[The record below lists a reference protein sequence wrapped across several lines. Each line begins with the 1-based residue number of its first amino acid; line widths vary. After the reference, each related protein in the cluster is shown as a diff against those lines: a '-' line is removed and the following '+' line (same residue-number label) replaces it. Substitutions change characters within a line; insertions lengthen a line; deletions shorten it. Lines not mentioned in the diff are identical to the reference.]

1 MIKVKTVILLLFIA
15 ISQQDNRFTKTIEKL
30 KQMCKIIPKE
40 EAIIL
45 TDIDPKKDLVKYN
58 KSMDDKDEYFPIA
71 KGGYGFIYINYKT
84 KKVKK
89 IAKQKRLEKSSSL
102 RTLTNEI
109 ELGKDLTKMGHPML
123 IRDCEL
129 ILNNTG
135 NKVEYLAMLMDYKRG
150 RDLKKHIESKKR
162 EYSKDD
168 CEQEISFAIVILKQ
182 LKSMHESGMMH
193 RDIKPAN
200 IYLEQDDEGFYDKL
214 WIIDFG
220 FASYKETDKV
230 FKGTDSHVAPE
241 VIQRIQYD
249 KRIDAYSTG
258 MSLMDLFEYYLL
270 EDAVDSACNNTSLFL
285 ILNQM
290 LQYYYKPDNCN
301 EFDSTNVVFEN
312 KCRLTISQALD
323 LLKDFSRYHFDEEE
337 VENPNNKEFFENNN
351 QRIDLE
357 VFENND
363 FFSWL
368 YLIDLGEVGKR
379 LSENGFFSY
388 TSE

>member
-241 VIQRIQYD
+241 VVQRIQYD
-249 KRIDAYSTG
+249 
-258 MSLMDLFEYYLL
+258 
-270 EDAVDSACNNTSLFL
+270 
-285 ILNQM
+285 
-290 LQYYYKPDNCN
+290 
-301 EFDSTNVVFEN
+301 
-312 KCRLTISQALD
+312 
-323 LLKDFSRYHFDEEE
+323 
-337 VENPNNKEFFENNN
+337 
-351 QRIDLE
+351 
-357 VFENND
+357 
-363 FFSWL
+363 
-368 YLIDLGEVGKR
+368 GERV
-379 LSENGFFSY
+379 LWSP
-388 TSE
+388 